1 MSQNP
6 DQVRKRG
13 ERSQPSWQVWLLV
26 VATIAGLTLIAAAAA
41 RAVRQRANGA
51 SILFVVTD
59 ETPGRPRADAIVLAT
74 WHRRCDTVALTFI
87 PRDLV
92 VRPGGEQLA
101 IVFDTDGP
109 RGMAAAI
116 AEMIDTANCRT
127 GDHRR
132 ARSRTDLRSD
142 GSRHGRPDARVRR
155 PANRLS
161 WGAWSDRP
169 RRDGPRLHTSGRGPG
184 RNGTATAG
192 SRAGT
197 PISDGSSGRQ
207 TSSNR
212 AIRQIR
218 TSGSVSTARVLGA
231 AFGNGHLETI
241 DSLALLGLAW
251 DATTPSQVT
260 FDVLPTMAERSAAQ
274 RRSPFDPLD
283 RGTAARL
290 VPLEGTPRQLDPSAH
305 GQETR

>member
-1 MSQNP
+1 MSHDP

-13 ERSQPSWQVWLLV
+13 ERSQPSWQAWLLV

-41 RAVRQRANGA
+41 RAVRQRADGA

-59 ETPGRPRADAIVLAT
+59 ETSGRPRADAIVLAT

-116 AEMIDTANCRT
+116 AEMIDARIAALAITDVRGVEQISAAMGPVTVDLTRESVDRQT
-127 GDHRR
+127 GFHGGPGPIDLVGTD
-132 ARSRTDLRSD
+132 AVAYLRSRTWEE
-142 GSRHGRPDARVRR
+142 RHG
-155 PANRLS
+155 
-161 WGAWSDRP
+161 DRWV
-169 RRDGPRLHTSGRGPG
+169 TSGNSDLG
-184 RNGTATAG
+184 RIERAT
-192 SRAGT
+192 
-197 PISDGSSGRQ
+197 DFVE
-207 TSSNR
+207 R

-290 VPLEGTPRQLDPSAH
+290 VPLEGTPRQLDPCAH